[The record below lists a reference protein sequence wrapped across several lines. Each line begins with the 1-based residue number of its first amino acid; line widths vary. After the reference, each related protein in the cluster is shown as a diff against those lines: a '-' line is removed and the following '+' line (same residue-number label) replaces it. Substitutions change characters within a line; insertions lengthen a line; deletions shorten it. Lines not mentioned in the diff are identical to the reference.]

1 MTSIW
6 VESDIKSENWRRSM
20 RYALRVFS
28 SKHFCVRQ
36 ESKYSVISVDIYR
49 KEYLNILLPYIGGN
63 VNIKALAVGQ
73 GPDPCPKGNIL
84 ARRRQ

>member
-1 MTSIW
+1 MMSDMTSIW

-36 ESKYSVISVDIYR
+36 ESKYSVISVDI
-49 KEYLNILLPYIGGN
+49 LFMICLSP
-63 VNIKALAVGQ
+63 
-73 GPDPCPKGNIL
+73 
-84 ARRRQ
+84 

>member
-1 MTSIW
+1 MMSVMTSIW

-36 ESKYSVISVDIYR
+36 ESKYLVISVDI
-49 KEYLNILLPYIGGN
+49 LFMICLSP
-63 VNIKALAVGQ
+63 
-73 GPDPCPKGNIL
+73 
-84 ARRRQ
+84 